1 MSDKPTISE
10 MRTKVLDKL
19 NDLTVKIQQ
28 DEPCF
33 EQPQDT
39 ELLAYIDDNLTD
51 ILNNWYIP
59 LHENREQ

>member
-1 MSDKPTISE
+1 

-33 EQPQDT
+33 EQSQDT
-39 ELLAYIDDNLTD
+39 ELLAYIDDNLKT
-51 ILNNWYIP
+51 ILDNWYIP
-59 LHENREQ
+59 MH